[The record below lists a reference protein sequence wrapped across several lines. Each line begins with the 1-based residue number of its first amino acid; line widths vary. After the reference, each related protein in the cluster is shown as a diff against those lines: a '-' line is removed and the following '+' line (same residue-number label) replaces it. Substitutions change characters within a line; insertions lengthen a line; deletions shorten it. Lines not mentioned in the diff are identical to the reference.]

1 MSEKKESRVKQNMKT
16 QTIGRMELLGTKVG
30 KYVLEEDRWRLRHQ
44 LATHVEMSDRQMDT

>member
-1 MSEKKESRVKQNMKT
+1 MKT
-16 QTIGRMELLGTKVG
+16 QTIGRTELLGTKVG